1 MKLGKTLEDFETY
14 GIKYQFYYNE
24 DKNSVVCTTVY
35 KGQTI
40 RAIAKCD
47 PEDTFNLEVG
57 KKIAYLR
64 CKQKFARKKLIHAG
78 AVYRDSFSK
87 YERSKRNLDKAA
99 EFVSDSV
106 HQLKEA
112 NEALVNCV
120 DNI

>member
-14 GIKYQFYYNE
+14 GTKYQFYYNE
-24 DKNSVVCTTVY
+24 DKRSIVCTTVY

-40 RAIAKCD
+40 RATAKCA
-47 PEDTFNLEVG
+47 PEDVFDLEVG

-64 CKQKFARKKLIHAG
+64 CKQKFARKKLIHAR
-78 AVYRDSFSK
+78 AVCRESFNT
-87 YERSKRNLDKAA
+87 YEKSKRNLDKAA
-99 EFVSDSV
+99 EFVSDSA